1 VSEDIRPTHTPMT
14 PALPEID
21 LYRIVREQIE
31 HEDSLISERLSWFM
45 TSQSF
50 LFTGYAISLTAH
62 IEVRTPWHAAQQALV
77 FIIPVIAICTAF
89 LFWLAILV
97 GIGVMRRLRRFLNSR
112 MSEALKNALPP
123 VQTTG
128 VRLALA
134 LSGPVILPPLFIST
148 WAILAVRTAVG

>member
-1 VSEDIRPTHTPMT
+1 VSEDAKSDSAAMT
-14 PALPEID
+14 PLLPEVD

-31 HEDSLISERLSWFM
+31 HEDSLISERISWFM

-50 LFTGYAISLTAH
+50 LFTAYAISLTAR
-62 IEVRTPWHAAQQALV
+62 IELRTPWHAAQQALV

-112 MSEALKNALPP
+112 MSEAMKNALPP
-123 VQTTG
+123 VQTIG
-128 VRLALA
+128 GRLALA
-134 LSGPVILPPLFIST
+134 LSGPVMLPPLFIAT
-148 WAILAVRTAVG
+148 WGILAFRTAVG